1 MTMFGES
8 HFSDVKGC
16 LRMLIFTSLVADD
29 VETVLLWFFVICIY
43 PLEWRLFTLSAYF
56 ETKLSAFVLPN
67 WKST

>member
-16 LRMLIFTSLVADD
+16 LRVLIFTSLVAED
-29 VETVLLWFFVICIY
+29 VETVLLRFFIICMY
-43 PLEWRLFTLSAYF
+43 PLEWHLFTLFAYF
-56 ETKLSAFVLPN
+56 ETKLCAFVLPN